1 MLFPHRALYPDKVN
15 DLEQF
20 RHHLESSS
28 EELKPLKVWQFQEL
42 SLQAAEKIMSE
53 SQVEALATLIH
64 IAQNFPKQ
72 VSNFLVTYTYICAP
86 QTVALIYCFVW
97 SDPIPSQYTGE
108 TRT

>member
-1 MLFPHRALYPDKVN
+1 MN
-15 DLEQF
+15 DLDQF

-53 SQVEALATLIH
+53 PPVKALSTLIH

-72 VSNFLVTYTYICAP
+72 VSNFNITFISVP
-86 QTVALIYCFVW
+86 
-97 SDPIPSQYTGE
+97 
-108 TRT
+108 

>member
-1 MLFPHRALYPDKVN
+1 MFRILILLLLLRRTLYPDKVK

-42 SLQAAEKIMSE
+42 SLQAAEKIMSVPP
-53 SQVEALATLIH
+53 VEALSALIH

-72 VSNFLVTYTYICAP
+72 VSGYNLVFISE
-86 QTVALIYCFVW
+86 L
-97 SDPIPSQYTGE
+97 
-108 TRT
+108 